1 MQDYQYGLKVAVM
14 MMAPHPLW
22 ASERGLQVAGP
33 RAFGLG
39 HDYTAILEYT
49 KPRSV
54 IDEFRPTVRDHDAAT

>member
-14 MMAPHPLW
+14 AMAPHPLW